1 MFDASANLTP
11 ILQALLSGLLIGGL
25 FALAAVGLSLVV
37 GVLRI
42 VNLVH
47 GELVLLGAYAAYV
60 LVQLTGMN
68 PLWLAPLAG
77 VAVAVLAWPLQHFLI
92 QPIVK
97 QREEVPLL
105 TTFALSIIVQNLLV
119 YFVGADTRSL
129 DGGLSGSRVQLAGLT
144 LPTVQLWCF
153 AIAMV
158 LCVGVHVL
166 IAHTGLGRRMR
177 ASAEDS
183 LAAGVVG
190 VPVQRMYAIT
200 YCLAAAVAGVAG
212 ALLATV
218 FSFTPASGV
227 EYLLTG
233 FAVVVLGGLGSIKG
247 TVLGGLLLGV
257 VESLGAWWLGDG
269 YRLFI
274 GLVVI
279 LLLLATHP
287 QGLFGKRV

>member
-1 MFDASANLTP
+1 VIAQLTFTS
-11 ILQALLSGLLIGGL
+11 LMQALLSGLLIGGL

-42 VNLVH
+42 VNLLH
-47 GELVLLGAYAAYV
+47 GELVLLGAFAAYV

-68 PLWLAPLAG
+68 PLVLAPLAAIV
-77 VAVAVLAWPLQHFLI
+77 VAVAAWPIQHFLI
-92 QPIVK
+92 QPVVK

-119 YFVGADTRSL
+119 YFVGADTRAL
-129 DGGLSGSRVQLAGLT
+129 DSGLNGRMWQVFGITLPAVQL
-144 LPTVQLWCF
+144 VCF
-153 AIAMV
+153 AMALVVCIA
-158 LCVGVHVL
+158 VHIL
-166 IAHTGLGRRMR
+166 IMYSDMGRRMR
-177 ASAEDS
+177 ASAEDP
-183 LAAGVVG
+183 LAAAVVG
-190 VPVQRMYAIT
+190 VSVQRMYAIT
-200 YCLAAAVAGVAG
+200 FCLAAGVAALGG

-218 FSFTPASGV
+218 FSFTPNSGV

-257 VESLGAWWLGDG
+257 VESIGALLLGDG

-274 GLVVI
+274 GLVLI
-279 LLLLATHP
+279 LLVLATRP
-287 QGLFGKRV
+287 QGMFGKRA